1 MIEKKH
7 WNSVIDNKLF
17 IDQQCN
23 IKHTQMVCSQVLSS
37 NNLEGS

>member
-17 IDQQCN
+17 IDQQCD
-23 IKHTQMVCSQVLSS
+23 IKHTQMV
-37 NNLEGS
+37 